1 MIFKNLSNKG
11 FNNIVFL
18 NLIFFLIVKTLI
30 LTNVNTEIVNN
41 ITLNSNLTQTFKHFW
56 VIITSMFTHLSFLE
70 LLINLYYF
78 YFFVNLISQKL
89 NSISLVTLY
98 TFGGLSGSLFYFL
111 LNQPHFIGVTASSGI
126 FSVITFSAINNW
138 NKKVKF
144 IDTIKAKWI
153 FLFLISLSIYGGFKN
168 SDEIGIN
175 HIGGILFGCIY
186 TFILKYKNV
195 HSKILIDKKKLNNP
209 ITNNIKNTGFRGGID
224 RRDVDSINIAIQN
237 FKSKEDLEEEMDK
250 LLSRVKK
257 IGYDNLNEED
267 KQRLLYLSKKL

>member
-18 NLIFFLIVKTLI
+18 NLIFFLIVKILI
-30 LTNVNTEIVNN
+30 LTNINTEIVNN
-41 ITLNSNLTQTFKHFW
+41 ITLNSNLTQNFKHFW
-56 VIITSMFTHLSFLE
+56 VIITSMFTHLNFLE

-78 YFFVNLISQKL
+78 YFFVNLTSQKL
-89 NSISLVTLY
+89 NSISLITLY
-98 TFGGLSGSLFYFL
+98 IFGGLSGALFYFL
-111 LNQPHFIGVTASSGI
+111 LNQPHFVGVTASSGI

-144 IDTIKAKWI
+144 IGIIKAKWI

-195 HSKILIDKKKLNNP
+195 HSKTLIDKKNLNNP
-209 ITNNIKNTGFRGGID
+209 ITNNIKSTGFRGGMD